1 LERTA
6 PSSIAGES
14 HKANPSQTQETAP
27 LRWPAPQTL
36 KGQLPALSLRIP
48 LFSAMMLVAVALVAH
63 MLNDERA
70 LQLLYILFGTL
81 LVHVGSSALVQ
92 RGLWPGTVNTFTRL
106 ANLTA
111 YTLAVLLF
119 DGLASPLIPIY
130 AEDILSASL
139 RDGRRGAWH
148 SWALVTVALVGV
160 ATISD
165 ALDALGITRLLAYIA
180 VMGIIALIAGEL
192 GQRRIESQIKLAQ
205 QTLENARL
213 YAELEERAR
222 RLNAAYEELKVLD
235 QRKTEFVQSVSHELR
250 TPLLFIRGYT
260 ELLLEG
266 GLGQLNPEQR
276 EKLDIVARKTQL
288 LADLVR
294 DIVSL
299 QRGRPRVEE
308 MQDIS
313 ISQLARQAT
322 ASAEAMAQE
331 LGIQVSLELPD
342 RDLKTRGVPRR
353 LEEVFDNLLGNALK
367 FSPDGGEIQVRA
379 QVRDGFIEVLVAD
392 QGIGVPPE
400 EQERIFERFYQVD
413 STTTRRFEGTGLGLS
428 IVKQIVEGHGGRVWV
443 VSPTL
448 SDASGR
454 GSTFHF
460 TIPKT

>member
-1 LERTA
+1 MEHPNSDGSHRT
-6 PSSIAGES
+6 
-14 HKANPSQTQETAP
+14 NPTQAQEATL

-48 LFSAMMLVAVALVAH
+48 LISAAILLVVALVAH
-63 MLNDERA
+63 FLNEYRA
-70 LQLLYILFGTL
+70 WILLLILFGTL
-81 LVHVGSSALVQ
+81 SIHVGSAALVR
-92 RGLWPGTVNTFTRL
+92 RGRWLGVVNTFTRL

-119 DGLASPLIPIY
+119 EALNSPLIPLY

-148 SWALVTVALVGV
+148 GWALVTVALAGI
-160 ATISD
+160 AIQSD
-165 ALDALGITRLLAYIA
+165 ALTPPGITRLLVYIA

-192 GQRRIESQIKLAQ
+192 GQKRIESQIKLAQ

-213 YAELEERAR
+213 YAKLEERAQ
-222 RLNAAYEELKVLD
+222 RLNAAYEALKELD

-260 ELLLEG
+260 ELLREG
-266 GLGQLNPEQR
+266 GLGQLNPEQQ

-299 QRGRPRVEE
+299 QRGRPRAEE
-308 MQDIS
+308 MQEIS
-313 ISQLARQAT
+313 LSQLARQAT
-322 ASAEAMAQE
+322 LSAEAMAQE
-331 LGIQVSLELPD
+331 LGIQISLELPD
-342 RDLKTRGVPRR
+342 RDLRIRGVPRR
-353 LEEVFDNLLGNALK
+353 LEEVFDNLLSNALK
-367 FSPDGGEIQVRA
+367 FSPDGGEIKVQA
-379 QVRDGFIEVLVAD
+379 QMKNGVVEVSVAD
-392 QGIGVPPE
+392 EGIGVPPE

-413 STTTRRFEGTGLGLS
+413 SSTTRRFEGTGLGLS
-428 IVKQIVEGHGGRVWV
+428 IVKQIVEGHNGQVWV
-443 VSPTL
+443 ASPT
-448 SDASGR
+448 SNDAAGR

-460 TIPKT
+460 TVPHV